1 MDAAGLQLIQP
12 DWPVPANVRA
22 LVTTR
27 AGGVSQREFAS
38 MNLGGHVG
46 DDANAVDTNR
56 RLLAAEAKLP
66 ADRFHWLEQVHG
78 LDVAVLNSIGSP
90 QPLTADAAFTV
101 QSQQACCILT
111 ADCLPVLFAAADG
124 SAVAAAHAGWRG
136 LAAGVL
142 ENTAKC
148 FSNRTELLVWLGPA
162 ISQAAFEV
170 GQEVMDA
177 FVAQE
182 PESATCFIP
191 SSSNAGKWHADLY
204 ALARLRLHRL
214 GVAQIFGGDY
224 CTYTDSGRF
233 FSYRRDGVT
242 GRMASVIWLD
252 SSS

>member
-1 MDAAGLQLIQP
+1 MGAGRLQLIQP
-12 DWPVPANVRA
+12 DWPVPTNIRA

-46 DDANAVDTNR
+46 DDAVAVETNR
-56 RLLAAEAKLP
+56 RFLAQEVGLP
-66 ADRFHWLEQVHG
+66 VDRFHWLEQVHG
-78 LDVAVLNSIGSP
+78 VDVVVLKGVRPVQSHTG
-90 QPLTADAAFTV
+90 DAAFTT
-101 QSQQACCILT
+101 QLQQACCILT

-142 ENTAKC
+142 ENTAKY
-148 FSNRTELLVWLGPA
+148 FSEQTELLVWLGPA
-162 ISQAAFEV
+162 ISQTAFEV
-170 GQEVMDA
+170 GQDVMDA

-191 SSSNAGKWHADLY
+191 SSSNAGKWCADLY

-214 GVAQIFGGDY
+214 GVTRIFGGDY

-242 GRMASVIWLD
+242 GRMASVIWLA
-252 SSS
+252 SSP